1 MVRRLVWRL
10 VSRWVRRLVSRWVRR
25 LVSRWVVAGWLH
37 GWGLERNLLV
47 DDDSGVGVGW
57 YAWTVNIALG
67 PGHLHLLQQ

>member
-1 MVRRLVWRL
+1 MVW
-10 VSRWVRRLVSRWVRR
+10 R

-57 YAWTVNIALG
+57 YAWTVHIALG
-67 PGHLHLLQQ
+67 PGGLHLLQQ

>member
-1 MVRRLVWRL
+1 MRRLV
-10 VSRWVRRLVSRWVRR
+10 RRIVWR

-57 YAWTVNIALG
+57 YAWAVNIALG